1 MRNIRTDLAVEA
13 HEARY
18 GDALCDGVT
27 KNFSNVCGFEV
38 TELNISEKA
47 AAELGKPKG
56 TYLSAEF
63 GRLWQDSDEAAERAA
78 RLICALISRLAPSG
92 DGCVLVAGLGNE
104 RITPDAVGPKSVKM
118 LTVTRHVKRLDPG
131 LYSRLGFG
139 ECAAIIPG
147 VLGDTGIE
155 SADIIRGAAE
165 AVRPRC
171 IIAIDALSSRRM
183 ARMATTV
190 QVSAAGIAPGS
201 GVNNRRAA
209 ISQETM
215 GCPVISVGFP
225 TVVDAVTLTLDML
238 EEAGIE
244 EEKLD
249 AAAELLSESGRR
261 SLFVAPKDCDMI
273 TECLANVA
281 SKAINIF
288 VHGVQEAL

>member
-288 VHGVQEAL
+288 VHGVRGAL

>member
-118 LTVTRHVKRLDPG
+118 LTVTRHVKSLDPG

-288 VHGVQEAL
+288 VHGVQGAL

>member
-78 RLICALISRLAPSG
+78 RLICALISRLAPCG
-92 DGCVLVAGLGNE
+92 DGCVRVAGLGNE

-288 VHGVQEAL
+288 VHGVQGAL

>member
-78 RLICALISRLAPSG
+78 QLICALISRLAPSG

-165 AVRPRC
+165 AMRPRC

-288 VHGVQEAL
+288 VHGVQGAL

>member
-27 KNFSNVCGFEV
+27 KNFSNICGFEV

-244 EEKLD
+244 DEKLD

-281 SKAINIF
+281 SKAVNMF
-288 VHGVQEAL
+288 VHGVQGAL

>member
-38 TELNISEKA
+38 TELNIFEKA

-78 RLICALISRLAPSG
+78 QLICALISRLAPSG

-288 VHGVQEAL
+288 VHGVQGAL

>member
-249 AAAELLSESGRR
+249 AVAELLSESGRR

-288 VHGVQEAL
+288 VHGVQRAL

>member
-38 TELNISEKA
+38 TELNVSEKA

-288 VHGVQEAL
+288 VHGVQGAL

>member
-118 LTVTRHVKRLDPG
+118 LTVTRHVKRLDPE

-288 VHGVQEAL
+288 VHGVQGAL

>member
-118 LTVTRHVKRLDPG
+118 LTVTRQVKRLDPG

-201 GVNNRRAA
+201 GVNNRRAS

-288 VHGVQEAL
+288 VHGVQGAL

>member
-78 RLICALISRLAPSG
+78 QLICALISRLAPSG

-104 RITPDAVGPKSVKM
+104 RITPYAVGPKSVKM

-288 VHGVQEAL
+288 VHGVQGAL

>member
-183 ARMATTV
+183 ERMATTV

-288 VHGVQEAL
+288 VHGVQGAL

>member
-78 RLICALISRLAPSG
+78 RLICALINRLAPSG

-155 SADIIRGAAE
+155 SADIIRGAAG

-288 VHGVQEAL
+288 VHGVQGAL

>member
-56 TYLSAEF
+56 TYFSAEF
-63 GRLWQDSDEAAERAA
+63 GRLWQDSDEAAERTA

-147 VLGDTGIE
+147 VLGDTGID
-155 SADIIRGAAE
+155 SADIIRGAAA

-171 IIAIDALSSRRM
+171 VIAIDAGVWRAWRRPF
-183 ARMATTV
+183 RCRRRGLLR
-190 QVSAAGIAPGS
+190 AAGSITAVRRYRRRQWAAP
-201 GVNNRRAA
+201 
-209 ISQETM
+209 
-215 GCPVISVGFP
+215 
-225 TVVDAVTLTLDML
+225 
-238 EEAGIE
+238 
-244 EEKLD
+244 
-249 AAAELLSESGRR
+249 
-261 SLFVAPKDCDMI
+261 
-273 TECLANVA
+273 
-281 SKAINIF
+281 
-288 VHGVQEAL
+288 

>member
-78 RLICALISRLAPSG
+78 RLICALISRLAPPG

-288 VHGVQEAL
+288 VHGVRGAI

>member
-288 VHGVQEAL
+288 VRGVQGAL

>member
-38 TELNISEKA
+38 TELNISEQA
-47 AAELGKPKG
+47 AAELGKPQG

-78 RLICALISRLAPSG
+78 RLICALIRRLAPSG

-288 VHGVQEAL
+288 VHGVQGAL

>member
-18 GDALCDGVT
+18 GDVLCDGVT
-27 KNFSNVCGFEV
+27 KNFSNICGFEV

-78 RLICALISRLAPSG
+78 RLICTLISRLAPSG

-165 AVRPRC
+165 AVSPRC

-183 ARMATTV
+183 SRMATTV

-209 ISQETM
+209 ISHETM

-281 SKAINIF
+281 SKAVNMF
-288 VHGVQEAL
+288 VHGVQGAL

>member
-78 RLICALISRLAPSG
+78 QLICALISRLAPSG

-288 VHGVQEAL
+288 VHGVRGAL

>member
-18 GDALCDGVT
+18 GDALCDGAAKSTSV
-27 KNFSNVCGFEV
+27 VCGFEV

-47 AAELGKPKG
+47 AAKLGKPQG
-56 TYLSAEF
+56 IYLSAAF
-63 GRLWQDSDEAAERAA
+63 GRLWQEDDGSAGRAAE
-78 RLICALISRLAPSG
+78 LICALIRRLAPSG
-92 DGCVLVAGLGNE
+92 SGCVLVAGLGND
-104 RITPDAVGPKSVKM
+104 RITPDAVGPKAVKK
-118 LTVTRHVKRLDPG
+118 LTVTRHVKRLDPE

-139 ECAAIIPG
+139 ECAAVIPG

-171 IIAIDALSSRRM
+171 IIAIDALSSRRTE
-183 ARMATTV
+183 RMATTV

-209 ISQETM
+209 ISQATM

-238 EEAGIE
+238 EEAGIGDE
-244 EEKLD
+244 GLD
-249 AAAELLSESGRR
+249 RAAELLSESGRR
-261 SLFVAPKDCDMI
+261 SLFVAPKDCDTI
-273 TECLANVA
+273 TDCLADVA
-281 SKAINIF
+281 SKAVNMF
-288 VHGVQEAL
+288 VHGD

>member
-261 SLFVAPKDCDMI
+261 ALFVAPKDCDMI

-288 VHGVQEAL
+288 VHGVQGAL

>member
-78 RLICALISRLAPSG
+78 QLICALISRLAPSG

-201 GVNNRRAA
+201 GVSNRRAA

-288 VHGVQEAL
+288 VHGVQGAL

>member
-78 RLICALISRLAPSG
+78 QLICALISRLAPSG

-225 TVVDAVTLTLDML
+225 TVLDAVTLTLDML

-288 VHGVQEAL
+288 VHGVQGAL

>member
-165 AVRPRC
+165 AVRPR
-171 IIAIDALSSRRM
+171 
-183 ARMATTV
+183 
-190 QVSAAGIAPGS
+190 
-201 GVNNRRAA
+201 
-209 ISQETM
+209 
-215 GCPVISVGFP
+215 
-225 TVVDAVTLTLDML
+225 
-238 EEAGIE
+238 
-244 EEKLD
+244 
-249 AAAELLSESGRR
+249 
-261 SLFVAPKDCDMI
+261 
-273 TECLANVA
+273 
-281 SKAINIF
+281 
-288 VHGVQEAL
+288 

>member
-171 IIAIDALSSRRM
+171 IIVIDALSSRRM

-288 VHGVQEAL
+288 VHGVRGAL

>member
-118 LTVTRHVKRLDPG
+118 LTVTRHVKRFDPG

-288 VHGVQEAL
+288 VHGVRGAI

>member
-281 SKAINIF
+281 SKAVNMF
-288 VHGVQEAL
+288 VHGVQGAL

>member
-78 RLICALISRLAPSG
+78 RLIGALISRLAPPG

-261 SLFVAPKDCDMI
+261 SLFVAPKDCVMI

-288 VHGVQEAL
+288 VHGVRGAI

>member
-78 RLICALISRLAPSG
+78 QLICALISRLAPSG

-171 IIAIDALSSRRM
+171 IIALDALSSRRM

-288 VHGVQEAL
+288 VHGVQGAL

>member
-201 GVNNRRAA
+201 GVNNRRAT

-288 VHGVQEAL
+288 VHGVQGAL

>member
-288 VHGVQEAL
+288 VHGVRGAI

>member
-261 SLFVAPKDCDMI
+261 SLFVAPKDCGMI

-288 VHGVQEAL
+288 VHGVQGAL

>member
-281 SKAINIF
+281 SKAVNIF
-288 VHGVQEAL
+288 VHGVQGAL

>member
-261 SLFVAPKDCDMI
+261 SLFVAPMDCDMI

-288 VHGVQEAL
+288 VHGVQGAL

>member
-244 EEKLD
+244 EENLD

-288 VHGVQEAL
+288 VHGVQGAL

>member
-18 GDALCDGVT
+18 GDALSDGVT

-288 VHGVQEAL
+288 VHGVQGAL

>member
-131 LYSRLGFG
+131 LYLRLGFG

-288 VHGVQEAL
+288 VHGVQGAL

>member
-249 AAAELLSESGRR
+249 AAAELLSESGRC

-288 VHGVQEAL
+288 VHGVQGAL

>member
-78 RLICALISRLAPSG
+78 QLICALISRLAPSG

-209 ISQETM
+209 ISEETM

-288 VHGVQEAL
+288 VHGVQGAL